1 MMGGVMMD
9 RASQEQLL
17 SRFRD
22 YLASAE
28 DESLEAP
35 AEAPDLF
42 TLLAELAALKNEV
55 KIESRQVKAALEQF
69 RELFEALKQDNARLE
84 QQLATQ
90 AERFR
95 EQQQERERA
104 LLLELLELR
113 DRLQAGHAQA
123 RRYAPGWLA
132 RRGGAQTFVAGMAEG
147 MEMNLGRLDAILVRR
162 GVQPIASLG
171 KPFDP
176 HTMQAADVEHD
187 PALPE
192 GEVVGEL
199 RPGYWHESRL
209 LRSAEVIVNKRP
221 EETPR

>member
-1 MMGGVMMD
+1 MD
-9 RASQEQLL
+9 SASQEQLL

-22 YLASAE
+22 YLASVGAE
-28 DESLEAP
+28 SAEGESRDTP
-35 AEAPDLF
+35 AEPPDLF

-55 KIESRQVKAALEQF
+55 KIESRQVKTALDQF
-69 RELFEALKQDNARLE
+69 RELFDALKQDNTRLE
-84 QQLATQ
+84 QQLAVQ
-90 AERFR
+90 AERCR

-123 RRYAPGWLA
+123 RRYSPGWLA

-147 MEMNLGRLDAILVRR
+147 MEMNLGRLDAILGRR
-162 GVQPIASLG
+162 RVQSIASLG
-171 KPFDP
+171 EPFDP
-176 HTMQAADVEHD
+176 HTMQAVDVEHD
-187 PALPE
+187 PGLAE

-199 RPGYWHESRL
+199 RPGYWHENHL
-209 LRSAEVIVNKRP
+209 LRAAEVIVNKRA